1 MYAIKRYDKT
11 RPKASPIASPI
22 ASYTSQVIVYGAKI
36 EINGIV
42 YLFPYI
48 YTSFYSTSFKDNVQ
62 ICKVYIIYTTS

>member
-1 MYAIKRYDKT
+1 MQLSVMT
-11 RPKASPIASPI
+11 RHAQRASPIASPI
-22 ASYTSQVIVYGAKI
+22 ASSTAQVIVYGAKI

-62 ICKVYIIYTTS
+62 IFKVYIIYTTS

>member
-1 MYAIKRYDKT
+1 MKLNVTTRHAIM
-11 RPKASPIASPI
+11 ASPIASST
-22 ASYTSQVIVYGAKI
+22 AQVIVYGAKI

-62 ICKVYIIYTTS
+62 IFKVYIIYTTS